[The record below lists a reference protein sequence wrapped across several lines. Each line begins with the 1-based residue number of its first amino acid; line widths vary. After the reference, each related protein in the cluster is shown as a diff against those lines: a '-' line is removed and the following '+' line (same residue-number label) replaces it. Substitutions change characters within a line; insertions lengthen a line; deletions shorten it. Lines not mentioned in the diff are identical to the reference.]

1 MRTCFLRMFGWLQRC
16 IGEGQG
22 SLTNMWLLFVEGGG
36 RSAVFALERGAG
48 AEEKAIKSAL
58 DFLAK
63 R

>member
-1 MRTCFLRMFGWLQRC
+1 MFGWLQRC